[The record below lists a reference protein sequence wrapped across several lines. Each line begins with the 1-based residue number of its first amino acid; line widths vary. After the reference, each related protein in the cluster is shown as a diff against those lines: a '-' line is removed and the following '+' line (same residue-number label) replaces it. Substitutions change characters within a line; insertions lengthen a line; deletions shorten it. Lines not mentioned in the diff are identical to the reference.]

1 MHSLSTLLHRKIIA
15 WGCLISVLSL
25 TACGEAVGKKTEQK
39 TDKWDLVAYPV
50 PFAKPVIASQTTLP
64 GAAVL
69 PAANQ
74 QILMLRRA
82 FFAGDFAVLEAAIMK
97 SHQDYLTGKGQN
109 LVAMRLLYSLDDT
122 QLAGIDACDAWL
134 RSMPQSYAAHWFC
147 GTMWHEGARKAR
159 SGKFAREVSAV
170 RFTLM
175 YERLQRAIPLL
186 ERATTLTPKPIEA
199 LAALGNVH
207 YYGGDAA
214 KAEGYLQRAKA
225 IMPQHEDIYDT
236 RLNYALPQWGGS
248 AEQVKAVYEEARQA
262 GLSASDLFDLHDVYI
277 ARPGLSA
284 TPGAPRA
291 YWERVIKEHPTRQRL
306 KALLNDFIVLENW
319 LDALPVADRLI
330 AEYPEYSYAYY
341 RRGQINENLGRMAEA
356 RTDYTTAA
364 AMGEDFALQSLI
376 LANIRGGLGITQ
388 KNFDTVITLC
398 RYGAAL
404 GSGVGANC
412 IGSLYFEGGSEG
424 VPHPKDAA
432 QGLAWHLI
440 GARAGH
446 YNSQHDLGWLLF
458 TNRGGD
464 MKEADAKK
472 LGIFWL
478 RRAAEQGHNFAKR
491 KLEAQ
496 NISLSENTE
505 SLSLLENGFS
515 LHTVVALWNALWT
528 KIFEVGGRA

>member
-1 MHSLSTLLHRKIIA
+1 MHSLNPFLHRQIFVWA
-15 WGCLISVLSL
+15 YLTSL
-25 TACGEAVGKKTEQK
+25 LLLVACGETIDKKTAE
-39 TDKWDLVAYPV
+39 WDLVAYPV
-50 PFAKPVIASQTTLP
+50 PFAKPDVASQTSLP

-69 PAANQ
+69 PASKQ
-74 QILMLRRA
+74 QTLMLRRA
-82 FFAGDFAVLEAAIMK
+82 FFAGDFALLEAAIMK
-97 SHQDYLTGKGQN
+97 SHHDYLTGKGRN
-109 LVAMRLLYSLDDT
+109 NVAERLLYSLEDT
-122 QLAGIDACDAWL
+122 QLAGIDSCDAWL
-134 RSMPQSYAAHWFC
+134 RAMPQSYAAHWLC
-147 GTMWHEGARKAR
+147 GAMWHEGAVVAR
-159 SGKFAREVSAV
+159 SRKFAHEVSAV

-175 YERLQRAIPLL
+175 HERLQRAMTLL

-199 LAALGNVH
+199 LAALGNAH
-207 YYGGDAA
+207 YYGGDAT
-214 KAEGYLQRAKA
+214 KAEFFLQRAKA
-225 IMPQHEDIYDT
+225 VMPQHEDIYDT

-248 AEQVKAVYEEARQA
+248 EERVKAVYEEARQA
-262 GLSASDLFDLHDVYI
+262 GLSANDLVDLHDMYI
-277 ARPGLSA
+277 ARPGLSP

-319 LDALPVADRLI
+319 LDALPIADRLI

-356 RTDYTTAA
+356 RSDYTTAA

-404 GSGVGANC
+404 GSSVGANC

-424 VPHPKDAA
+424 VPHPKDGA

-464 MKEADAKK
+464 LKEADAKK

-478 RRAAEQGHNFAKR
+478 RRAAEQDHNFAKR

-496 NISLSENTE
+496 GISLSEDTE
-505 SLSLLENGFS
+505 SVYENGLS
-515 LHTVVALWNALWT
+515 IHTVVAMWNAILR
-528 KIFEVGGRA
+528 KIFGVV